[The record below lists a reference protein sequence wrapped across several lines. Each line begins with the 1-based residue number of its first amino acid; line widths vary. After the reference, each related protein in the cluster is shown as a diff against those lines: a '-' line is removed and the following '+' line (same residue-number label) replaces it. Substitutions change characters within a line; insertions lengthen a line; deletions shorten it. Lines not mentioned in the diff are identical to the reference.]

1 MSGFAMRRDKKSA
14 SAATRSTDHS
24 VRRKDRAVIP
34 TQLRARLGALAY
46 THEIHP
52 GGEARS
58 TGVGRDHNTSESGTG
73 KRVAIIQR
81 MRNNVVQ
88 KCADEGSNTSKKP
101 NNAILAYE
109 VAPYADFTK
118 RSVVGDNLEGH
129 EMWQHANLNEHGY
142 ATSRMSTEASKNNPV
157 MALPHDVHVQVN
169 RAQSALDARAQEPL
183 DNIKANADLLYNNP
197 NIPNDKVTEQYN
209 ATIEHYNN
217 TVKRRKK

>member
-1 MSGFAMRRDKKSA
+1 MSRFAMRRDKKSA

-46 THEIHP
+46 THEMHS
-52 GGEARS
+52 GGVARS

-88 KCADEGSNTSKKP
+88 KCADEGSNSSNKP
-101 NNAILAYE
+101 NNAIQAYE
-109 VAPYADFTK
+109 VTTYADFTK

-129 EMWQHANLNEHGY
+129 EMWQFANQKANGY
-142 ATSRMSTEASKNNPV
+142 ATKRLKEEASKKNPV

-169 RAQSALDARAQEPL
+169 SAQSAIDASAQEPL
-183 DNIKANADLLYNNP
+183 DNIKANAAILYNHP
-197 NIPNDKVTEQYN
+197 KVPKKQVDIQK
-209 ATIEHYNN
+209 AAAIQHYNN
-217 TVKRRKK
+217 TVKRREK

>member
-88 KCADEGSNTSKKP
+88 RCEERQSGSGTLSGKWKKVNESMSQFSKDYQKEITGQEGKAWVQKGVKFDGMKEG
-101 NNAILAYE
+101 ALVEAKGK
-109 VAPYADFTK
+109 YAQFINSET
-118 RSVVGDNLEGH
+118 
-129 EMWQHANLNEHGY
+129 NEFYHWFSGKQSLIDQ
-142 ATSRMSTEASKNNPV
+142 ASRQIEASEGASIEWYFAEEKTR
-157 MALPHDVHVQVN
+157 MAVEKLF
-169 RAQSALDARAQEPL
+169 
-183 DNIKANADLLYNNP
+183 K
-197 NIPNDKVTEQYN
+197 EQGITGITLIYKPK
-209 ATIEHYNN
+209 E
-217 TVKRRKK
+217 